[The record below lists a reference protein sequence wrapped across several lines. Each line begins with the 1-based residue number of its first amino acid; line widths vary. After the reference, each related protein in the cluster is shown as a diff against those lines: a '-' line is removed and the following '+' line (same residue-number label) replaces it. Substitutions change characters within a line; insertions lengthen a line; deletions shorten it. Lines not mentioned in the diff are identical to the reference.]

1 MDKIKIAS
9 WNVNSINARISN
21 LIFWIKNSAPD
32 IILLQELKCQEQD
45 FPFEAL
51 SNLGYNLAINCQK
64 TYNGVA
70 IFSKFPLEDIK
81 KGLPNF
87 PDEQARYIEAVISV
101 KKQAIRIA
109 SIYVPNGGAELLPN
123 QKVNETDKFK
133 YKMNF
138 YNHLYN
144 HAKALLSS
152 NEMII
157 LGGDYNVCADNIDAF
172 DPISLKNSVCFHDD
186 ERREFRKILNL
197 GYVDSFRSLNHD
209 IQAFSWWDYR
219 GNSWKYNKGLRID
232 YLLTSPLASDKLVSG
247 RIEDKMMEREKPSD
261 HCPIICEIE
270 I

>member
-1 MDKIKIAS
+1 M
-9 WNVNSINARISN
+9 
-21 LIFWIKNSAPD
+21 
-32 IILLQELKCQEQD
+32 
-45 FPFEAL
+45 
-51 SNLGYNLAINCQK
+51 
-64 TYNGVA
+64 
-70 IFSKFPLEDIK
+70 
-81 KGLPNF
+81 
-87 PDEQARYIEAVISV
+87 
-101 KKQAIRIA
+101 
-109 SIYVPNGGAELLPN
+109 PNGGAELLPN